1 VEFWRR
7 IGASEWLLDLIGN
20 GVKIPFEKVP
30 PPLNLRNNKSVLD
43 QENVQWVRDTLN
55 EYLGF
60 GFVEIVD
67 FKPYCILPLQ
77 VTRYR

>member
-1 VEFWRR
+1 VLYLDIDDPIILNYINFHIYGTSPVFVNRLPSKVEFWRG

-43 QENVQWVRDTLN
+43 QANVQ
-55 EYLGF
+55 
-60 GFVEIVD
+60 
-67 FKPYCILPLQ
+67 
-77 VTRYR
+77 